1 MTQQQAVENMTKSF
15 KKKNKARFATNKIE
29 NNCDEI
35 VQNLQEATAGSPTSK
50 PKETRPPRFD

>member
-1 MTQQQAVENMTKSF
+1 MTQQQVVENMTKSF
-15 KKKNKARFATNKIE
+15 KKKNKANKIE

-35 VQNLQEATAGSPTSK
+35 VQNLQEVAPTSK